1 MRVVSTGR
9 RGAAGRAGPRA
20 PLNIRGI
27 FFASLVLFVFR
38 HSLKYLNVSANALGK
53 IPPSC
58 ESEESLSTLQ
68 ELYLTGNNL
77 TENCGA
83 LLVGHQNL
91 RVLHIAYNQ
100 LLSFPARC
108 VSEPPALIRNNLIFS
123 VTHMLVMSGCYFSK
137 LSKLEQLEELNL
149 SGNKLKTIPST
160 VSSCKRLHTLIAH
173 SNHITVFPEIL
184 NLPEIKVRG
193 FSWLYLFNHWGLCS
207 SCISWPVF
215 NFPACGFKLQRADGD
230 PVA

>member
-1 MRVVSTGR
+1 M
-9 RGAAGRAGPRA
+9 
-20 PLNIRGI
+20 
-27 FFASLVLFVFR
+27 
-38 HSLKYLNVSANALGK
+38 SANALGK
-53 IPPSC
+53 IPPSS
-58 ESEESLSTLQ
+58 ESEENLSTLQ
-68 ELYLTGNNL
+68 ELYLTGNSL

-108 VSEPPALIRNNLIFS
+108 VTKPPAVLIMNNLIFT
-123 VTHMLVMSGCYFSK
+123 VTYMARQLKRPQVMSRCYFSK

-193 FSWLYLFNHWGLCS
+193 FPGFVCLTIGVYVLPASAGLF
-207 SCISWPVF
+207 
-215 NFPACGFKLQRADGD
+215 
-230 PVA
+230 

>member
-1 MRVVSTGR
+1 MRATEQ
-9 RGAAGRAGPRA
+9 AGPQA
-20 PLNIRGI
+20 PLNICNI
-27 FFASLVLFVFR
+27 VASLVLFVFR
-38 HSLKYLNVSANALGK
+38 HSLKHLNVSANALGK
-53 IPPSC
+53 IPPSS

-77 TENCGA
+77 TENVGA

-91 RVLHIAYNQ
+91 RVLHLAYNQ

-108 VSEPPALIRNNLIFS
+108 VSKPPAVIMNNLIFT
-123 VTHMLVMSGCYFSK
+123 VTHMSGCYFSK

-149 SGNKLKTIPST
+149 SGNQLKTIPST

-193 FSWLYLFNHWGLCS
+193 FPGFICLTIGAYVLPASAGLF
-207 SCISWPVF
+207 
-215 NFPACGFKLQRADGD
+215 
-230 PVA
+230 

>member
-1 MRVVSTGR
+1 M
-9 RGAAGRAGPRA
+9 
-20 PLNIRGI
+20 
-27 FFASLVLFVFR
+27 
-38 HSLKYLNVSANALGK
+38 SANSLES
-53 IPPSC
+53 IPPSSQ
-58 ESEESLSTLQ
+58 SEESLSTLQ

-77 TENCGA
+77 NENCGA

-108 VSEPPALIRNNLIFS
+108 ISLAFMLVILMAYKLLYNVTIITTPAFS
-123 VTHMLVMSGCYFSK
+123 VQCWQLNLCPLLIYWIFLTYIIIKNHYPRGYLQCNMIEFTVCICFYVFSK
-137 LSKLEQLEELNL
+137 LSKLELLEELNL

-184 NLPEIKVRG
+184 NLPEIKVR
-193 FSWLYLFNHWGLCS
+193 
-207 SCISWPVF
+207 PVF
-215 NFPACGFKLQRADGD
+215 VLLD
-230 PVA
+230 

>member
-1 MRVVSTGR
+1 MSVTSAGMRAHGLTGSSEWSYDP
-9 RGAAGRAGPRA
+9 GRV
-20 PLNIRGI
+20 
-27 FFASLVLFVFR
+27 FFFLTFLHLFLFVLH

-53 IPPSC
+53 IPPSS

-108 VSEPPALIRNNLIFS
+108 VCVC
-123 VTHMLVMSGCYFSK
+123 VTK
-137 LSKLEQLEELNL
+137 
-149 SGNKLKTIPST
+149 PS
-160 VSSCKRLHTLIAH
+160 A
-173 SNHITVFPEIL
+173 
-184 NLPEIKVRG
+184 
-193 FSWLYLFNHWGLCS
+193 
-207 SCISWPVF
+207 
-215 NFPACGFKLQRADGD
+215 A
-230 PVA
+230 

>member
-1 MRVVSTGR
+1 MV
-9 RGAAGRAGPRA
+9 A
-20 PLNIRGI
+20 L
-27 FFASLVLFVFR
+27 FASLVLFVLH
-38 HSLKYLNVSANALGK
+38 HSLKYLNVSANALGR
-53 IPPSC
+53 IPPSS

-100 LLSFPARC
+100 LFSFPARC
-108 VSEPPALIRNNLIFS
+108 VFS
-123 VTHMLVMSGCYFSK
+123 SLNCVRLDISVVVNATPVKAAMSGCYSSK
-137 LSKLEQLEELNL
+137 LSRLEQLEELNL

-193 FSWLYLFNHWGLCS
+193 LLAPFVPRLCS
-207 SCISWPVF
+207 W
-215 NFPACGFKLQRADGD
+215 
-230 PVA
+230 